1 MSRVTAAPVGEQD
14 NNGNHATKP
23 VKNEF
28 AGQGHHGVMATD
40 KPTWRSRSNAM
51 PKVTTIV
58 RKGTID
64 TLGAQA

>member
-1 MSRVTAAPVGEQD
+1 MSFVTAAPVGERD
-14 NNGNHATKP
+14 KNGNYSTHA
-23 VKNEF
+23 VFNEHT
-28 AGQGHHGVMATD
+28 GLGHHGVMATD
-40 KPTWRSRSNAM
+40 KQTWRNRSNAT